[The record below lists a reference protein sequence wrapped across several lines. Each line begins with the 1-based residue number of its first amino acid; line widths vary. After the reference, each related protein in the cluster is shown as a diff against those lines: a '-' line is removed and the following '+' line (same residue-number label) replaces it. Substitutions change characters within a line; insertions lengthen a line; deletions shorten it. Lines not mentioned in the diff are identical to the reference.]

1 MMAAKKSWEDRFE
14 AMVKEFPSIENF
26 NWAQAIYRDTELF
39 TTLLGDVIKA
49 TGDSSRPGKRPPLS
63 RNEAI
68 EKLNQVA
75 AEDFT
80 EYEFCDAFRGL
91 CAGKSVRGVA
101 AKTGLDRNMVHG
113 LMTGSRT
120 PSFQSMEIIAAAF
133 SKDPSFFLE
142 YRVGYILSIVSKF
155 LYDSPETASLWF
167 EKFKVDKI
175 EVK

>member
-1 MMAAKKSWEDRFE
+1 
-14 AMVKEFPSIENF
+14 MVKEFPSIENF

-142 YRVGYILSIVSKF
+142 YRVGYILSVVSKF
-155 LYDSPETASLWF
+155 LYDSPETTSLWF